1 MGKWCSHT
9 SRWWGEINMINDK
22 LKENNK
28 ELWER
33 YVKHDFVV
41 KMRNGTLNLENFRY
55 YLIQD
60 SKYVKIM
67 LKSLIK
73 ASSLGP
79 IEQTSKILTK
89 IFQTRDKGVE
99 VHSFLLDKLG
109 ITEKEIEKTGYSL
122 VNYAYTRHLYY
133 YSTIGWA
140 EFLAAWAPCMWGY
153 YEIGKYVIDT
163 SNNIYKKW
171 AEFYAS
177 DEYKSRID
185 IILDSL
191 NSIDYK
197 EELNTIFRDS
207 INFEIMFWESAL
219 RNDETKIS
227 GIE

>member
-1 MGKWCSHT
+1 
-9 SRWWGEINMINDK
+9 MISDM

-28 ELWER
+28 ELWEK
-33 YVKHDFVV
+33 YVKHEFVTRM
-41 KMRNGTLNLENFRY
+41 KNDTLDIKNFRY

-67 LKSLIK
+67 LKSLVK

-79 IEQTSKILTK
+79 IDQAAKLLTK

-99 VHSFLLDKLG
+99 VHSFLLNKMG
-109 ITEKEIEKTGYSL
+109 ITENEIEKTGYSL

-153 YEIGKYVIDT
+153 YEVGKYVLD
-163 SNNIYKKW
+163 SPNDMYKKW

-177 DEYKSRID
+177 DDYKSRVD
-185 IILDSL
+185 AILEAL
-191 NSIDYK
+191 NSINYK

-219 RNDETKIS
+219 KIDETKIS